1 MQHARRKCIHRT
13 VNLRSFEHVCASLL
27 PQQLGTK
34 FYSASRPRFLSVDA
48 NGVSD
53 PYGVVSEGRANLQEV
68 LELLNEKKAEN
79 ISVLDS
85 SVLTALKTLCRH
97 MVIISC
103 SSRRH
108 MKVVADHV
116 SEHYKLK
123 GLLIEVEDDGGLVE
137 HRPPSI
143 EGADSESWMLVD
155 LGDIIVQVFSREGRD
170 AYRLEE
176 HWADVEAA
184 R

>member
-1 MQHARRKCIHRT
+1 MTRKVFCSLSPNALISIQASSLAATQHTRRKGIQRT
-13 VNLRSFEHVCASLL
+13 INLRSFEQVCASLL
-27 PQQLGTK
+27 PQQIGTK
-34 FYSASRPRFLSVDA
+34 FSSASHPRFLSVDA

-53 PYGVVSEGRANLQEV
+53 PYGVVSEGRADLQEV

-79 ISVLDS
+79 ISILDS
-85 SVLTALKTLCRH
+85 SVLTALKTLCRY

-123 GLLIEVEDDGGLVE
+123 GLLVEVCHVPL
-137 HRPPSI
+137 
-143 EGADSESWMLVD
+143 
-155 LGDIIVQVFSREGRD
+155 QFSGNNRAQTRHT
-170 AYRLEE
+170 LFT
-176 HWADVEAA
+176 
-184 R
+184 